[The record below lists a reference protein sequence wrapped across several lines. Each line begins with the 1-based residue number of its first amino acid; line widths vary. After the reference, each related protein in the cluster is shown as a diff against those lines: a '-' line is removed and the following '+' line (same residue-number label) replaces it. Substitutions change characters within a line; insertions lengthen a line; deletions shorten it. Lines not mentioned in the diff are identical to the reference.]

1 MKQIYLITGPMGVGK
16 TTVGKRLCDALGRS
30 AFIDGDWC
38 LDIHPFVGNKET
50 RAMAVDNIIHLIR
63 NYVRCSEC
71 DSVVLSWIMSENTI
85 RQIVDGISDGD
96 VAAQII
102 TLICSEGV
110 LRERWAGDT
119 LTEWRNEHELK
130 QSLASLDDYVRRQTG
145 IMIDTGGMGVD
156 SVVRRIIEITGITG

>member
-71 DSVVLSWIMSENTI
+71 DSVVLSWIMSERTI
-85 RQIVDGISDGD
+85 GRIMEGIAGCGAIVHS
-96 VAAQII
+96 V
-102 TLICSEGV
+102 TLICSEDA
-110 LRERWAGDT
+110 LRERWKNDT
-119 LTEWRNEHELK
+119 VTEWRNEEELRN
-130 QSLASLDDYVRRQTG
+130 SLASFDDYAHRQNTHL
-145 IMIDTGGMGVD
+145 IDSSGMGVEA
-156 SVVRRIIEITGITG
+156 VVARIVEATG